1 MSNHTIDL
9 IETWV
14 QAFADVYT
22 ILIIAWL
29 ISSWVRLP
37 YNVWIGR
44 ARTFLDDTV
53 SPYVGIFRRWLPM
66 FGPLDLSP
74 MLALIVLQVVERIL
88 ISVLDGFR
96 PAG

>member
-1 MSNHTIDL
+1 MSNHAIDL

-14 QAFADVYT
+14 RAFTDVYT
-22 ILIIAWL
+22 ILLIAWL

-37 YNVWIGR
+37 YNIWIGR

-53 SPYVGIFRRWLPM
+53 TPYVGLFRRWLPM

>member
-1 MSNHTIDL
+1 MSNHAINL

-14 QAFADVYT
+14 QAFTDVYT

-53 SPYVGIFRRWLPM
+53 SPYVGIFRRRLPM

>member
-1 MSNHTIDL
+1 MSNHAIDL

-53 SPYVGIFRRWLPM
+53 TPYVGIFRRWLPM

-74 MLALIVLQVVERIL
+74 MVALIVLQVVERIL

>member
-22 ILIIAWL
+22 IMIIAWL

-37 YNVWIGR
+37 YNVWIAR
-44 ARTFLDDTV
+44 VRTFLDDTV
-53 SPYVGIFRRWLPM
+53 SPFVGVFRRWLPM

-74 MLALIVLQVVERIL
+74 MVALIVLQVVERIL

>member
-1 MSNHTIDL
+1 MSNHAVNL

-14 QAFADVYT
+14 RAFADVYT

-44 ARTFLDDTV
+44 TRTFLDDTV